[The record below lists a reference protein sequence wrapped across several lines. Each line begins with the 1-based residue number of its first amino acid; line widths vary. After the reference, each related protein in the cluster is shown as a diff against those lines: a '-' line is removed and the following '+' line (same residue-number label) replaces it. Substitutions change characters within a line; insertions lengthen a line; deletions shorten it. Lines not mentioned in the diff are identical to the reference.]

1 MKDFIEYTDNG
12 DMYMY
17 RETKR
22 HEASEVIEIRIY
34 CAHEGCNKYIVGN
47 EGYNGKFIAET
58 GQQADLRNECWFCKK
73 HEPENIEKS
82 DTEVSLNVDPTSKK
96 PDNIKLSRY
105 EEAILLVLYE
115 AHPIP
120 IHRAEI
126 MKKINE
132 KGLLKMSK
140 EEFEKYKEIA
150 KLSKKN

>member
-12 DMYMY
+12 DMYM
-17 RETKR
+17 EQKR
-22 HEASEVIEIRIY
+22 HEASEVIEIRVY
-34 CAHEGCNKYIVGN
+34 CEHGGCNKYIVGN

-58 GQQADLRNECWFCKK
+58 GQEADLRNESWFCKK

-82 DTEVSLNVDPTSKK
+82 DTEVSLNIDPTSKK
-96 PDNIKLSRY
+96 SDDIKLSRY

-126 MKKINE
+126 MKKINQ

-140 EEFEKYKEIA
+140 EEFEIYA
-150 KLSKKN
+150 KNLKSIKKN

>member
-12 DMYMY
+12 DFY
-17 RETKR
+17 REQKR
-22 HEASEVIEIRIY
+22 HEASETIEIRLY
-34 CAHEGCNKYIVGN
+34 CEHEGCNKYIVGN

-58 GQQADLRNECWFCKK
+58 GQQADLRNESWFCKK
-73 HEPENIEKS
+73 HEPEHVENIN
-82 DTEVSLNVDPTSKK
+82 DAEVSLIIDPTLKK
-96 PDNIKLSRY
+96 PDNFKLSRY

-140 EEFEKYKEIA
+140 EDFEKHKETVKSI
-150 KLSKKN
+150 KKN

>member
-12 DMYMY
+12 DMYM
-17 RETKR
+17 EQKR
-22 HEASEVIEIRIY
+22 HEASEVIEIRLY
-34 CAHEGCNKYIVGN
+34 CEHEGCNKFIVGN

-58 GQQADLRNECWFCKK
+58 GQEADLRNESWFCKK
-73 HEPENIEKS
+73 HEPENIENS

-96 PDNIKLSRY
+96 TDDIKLSRY

-126 MKKINE
+126 MKKINQ